1 METTQIKND
10 IRWLIPL
17 ILVAILVFANALG
30 GEFVYDDNRQIE
42 RNSLI
47 QDASLYGKAMTSDV
61 WAFKGDGNLTASNY
75 YRPTFVA
82 WLIFNF
88 AVFGLNPVGWHLLNI
103 VLHAGVCAL
112 VFLLLRR
119 WQLPPLLSFAIALL
133 FAVHPVHTESVA
145 WISGS
150 PDLLFALS
158 LLASFWFAENIAQKY
173 ASSDG
178 ENKTKRLHTS
188 LDLIFSIAFFALALG
203 SKEVGML
210 CFPLF
215 FLIFA
220 KSTGKSNAINL
231 TIPYLISAVVF
242 FAARWIALGAISMP
256 VDQGTPLSDAIL
268 SVPAMFVFYLRQIL
282 FPFWLGANYPLR
294 PVTSV
299 GSVEFILPLI
309 VAIAAIGLFYLLA
322 KRGFIERVGIGLFFL
337 TLAPAMNASVFPTEQ
352 IVHDR
357 YLYLPLLGF
366 LMMVLP
372 YFAELLKKYTKD
384 KCYPISTALIAVV
397 GLTLATRTF
406 IYNKV
411 WTSNLALWSNAVI
424 VDPNSSLNWTQLG
437 SVLADNGKTDEA
449 IKAYDNA
456 LDIQPTALAYMGQAR
471 NFVTRN
477 KNEEAVFNAKTVL
490 EMPDD
495 KVNTYALYQTY
506 EILTIAL
513 LNQKKYGEAEKY
525 LYEARKRLPIYYG
538 ALTEKLAV
546 VMYQSGNKVTALREL
561 EAARNQAK
569 AEFLPESK
577 KVLLRLGMLY
587 AEIGRKDDARAVLQE
602 HLKLTA
608 KMQDKISLADRK
620 QAMELLKKLQ

>member
-1 METTQIKND
+1 MEKTQIKND
-10 IRWLIPL
+10 IRWLIP
-17 ILVAILVFANALG
+17 IVLVAILVFANSLG
-30 GEFVYDDNRQIE
+30 GDFVYDDHRQIE
-42 RNSLI
+42 RNPLI
-47 QDASLYGKAMTSDV
+47 QDASLFGKAMTSDV
-61 WAFKGDGNLTASNY
+61 WAFKGDGNQAASNY

-88 AVFGLNPVGWHLLNI
+88 TIFGLNPFGWHLLNI
-103 VLHAGVCAL
+103 LLHAGVCAL

-119 WQLPPLLSFAIALL
+119 WEMPPLLAFAVTLF

-150 PDLLFALS
+150 PDLLFGLT
-158 LLASFWFAENIAQKY
+158 LLGAFWFAENIAQKY
-173 ASSDG
+173 ALSDG
-178 ENKTKRLHTS
+178 KDKKSSWLS
-188 LDLIFSIAFFALALG
+188 SIDLVVALLLFALALG

-220 KSTGKSNAINL
+220 KSMNRTNAIRL
-231 TIPYLISAVVF
+231 TIPFLISAVLF
-242 FAARWIALGAISMP
+242 FAARFVVLGAVSLP
-256 VDQGTPLSDAIL
+256 VDQSTGLTEAIF
-268 SVPAMFVFYLRQIL
+268 SVPTMFIFYLRQMV
-282 FPFWLGANYPLR
+282 FPFWMGANYPLR
-294 PVTSV
+294 PVAAINSA
-299 GSVEFILPLI
+299 EFILPLI
-309 VAIAAIGLFYLLA
+309 VSIAAIALFWLLA
-322 KRGFIERVGIGLFFL
+322 KRGFIERVGFALFFL
-337 TLAPAMNASVFPTEQ
+337 TLLPAMNASVFPTEQ

-372 YFAELLKKYTKD
+372 YLAELLKKVAKGKSRTV
-384 KCYPISTALIAVV
+384 SLVLITLVS
-397 GLTLATRTF
+397 LTLAVKTF
-406 IYNKV
+406 LYNQI
-411 WTSNLALWSNAVI
+411 WTSDLALWSDAVKI
-424 VDPNSSLNWTQLG
+424 DPNSSLNWTQLG
-437 SVLADNGKTDEA
+437 SVLAEAGKTDEA
-449 IKAYDNA
+449 IAAYDKS
-456 LDIQPTALAYMGQAR
+456 LDVQPTALAYMGQAR
-471 NFVTRN
+471 NFVTRS
-477 KNEEAVFNAKTVL
+477 KNEEAVFNLKTVL
-490 EMPDD
+490 EMPDE

-525 LYEARKRLPIYYG
+525 LYEARKRLPIYYA

-587 AEIGRKDDARAVLQE
+587 SELGRKDDARAVLQE
-602 HLKLTA
+602 YLKLTA
-608 KMQDKISLADRK
+608 KMQDKISLEDRK
-620 QAMELLKKLQ
+620 SAMELLKTLQ